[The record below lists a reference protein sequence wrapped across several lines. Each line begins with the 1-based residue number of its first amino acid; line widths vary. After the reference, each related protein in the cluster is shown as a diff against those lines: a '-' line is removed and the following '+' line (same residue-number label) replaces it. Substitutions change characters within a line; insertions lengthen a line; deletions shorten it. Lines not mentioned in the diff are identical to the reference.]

1 MWPSAAWAVMF
12 RRQWRIEAHYNGA
25 AGVLSA
31 RLCRI
36 AHRLRICAE
45 EFCFS
50 KTHGCIRKEI
60 RLQDKPQ
67 IRHRTV
73 LQKGRR
79 LYRNGRLVFSAF
91 RRIFQTKAA
100 RIFYPRRFCFAGF
113 SRRKNY
119 SSKIPA
125 FSLFVIFSGGRKS
138 TPADTNFT
146 LPSGMAMK

>member
-36 AHRLRICAE
+36 ATGCA
-45 EFCFS
+45 S
-50 KTHGCIRKEI
+50 ARKNFVSQKLMDVSAKKYGFKI
-60 RLQDKPQ
+60 SL
-67 IRHRTV
+67 RHRTV
-73 LQKGRR
+73 LQKGQR

-113 SRRKNY
+113 SRKKNY